1 MRRPVGPPVKEHI
14 RQIGRV
20 SAVVLRNRELRRVEI
35 SFALFNGAE
44 WAVWIAMLV
53 YAYGKGGATAAGVVS
68 VVQLV
73 PATLFAPLASV
84 LGDRYR
90 PARVLTLGY
99 VAQATGMGATA
110 AVLLLDGPTVLAY
123 ACAAVA
129 ATAVTI
135 TRPTMAAL
143 TPALCHRPGRADCC
157 ERRRRVEREHER
169 PRRPG
174 NRRRPARRC
183 RARAGCS
190 SSWALRS
197 RSERCSSPA
206 STVPAANPASDTSVR
221 TELVEGFTVVIRE
234 PAARTLV
241 GLLGAE
247 QISLGMLDVLYVVLA
262 VGTLGMGNGGAGYLN
277 AAFGA
282 GGALGIGVTASLVGR
297 ARLIPALVVS
307 LAVWAA
313 SFVVMTVWTTAAGA
327 LFLLALAGA
336 AHALFDVA
344 GKTLLQRTAPPEV
357 LARVFGVLEALMMA
371 GLALGSVLAPLLV
384 HLGGARA
391 VILGTGVLLPLL
403 ALVVGRRLYALD
415 ASADVPIVEIG
426 LLRSLP
432 LFSMLSPPALEG
444 LARSLEPLSAAAGTP
459 IVTQGEEGD
468 RYYAIAEGEV
478 EVIVDGIRVNTIGRG
493 DGFGEIALLHD
504 VTRTATVSALTA
516 LKLYTLEKE
525 PFLEVLTGHPAA
537 HAAANA
543 VAKERTAV
551 AS

>member
-1 MRRPVGPPVKEHI
+1 MKEHI
-14 RQIGRV
+14 RQVGRV
-20 SAVVLRNRELRRVEI
+20 SAVVIRNPELRRVEL

-53 YAYGKGGATAAGVVS
+53 YAYGNGGATAAGVVAL
-68 VVQLV
+68 VQLV
-73 PATLFAPLASV
+73 PATLFAPFASV

-90 PARVLTLGY
+90 PARVLALGY
-99 VAQATGMGATA
+99 VAQALGMGATA
-110 AVLLLDGPTVLAY
+110 AVLLLDGSTALAY
-123 ACAAVA
+123 GCAAVA
-129 ATAVTI
+129 ATAVTV

-143 TPALCHRPGRADCC
+143 TPALC
-157 ERRRRVEREHER
+157 
-169 PRRPG
+169 RRPEELTAANVIAG
-174 NRRRPARRC
+174 WNESISVLVAPAI
-183 RARAGCS
+183 AGVLLAVAS
-190 SSWALRS
+190 PGWVFLVMGSAVAVAALLVGGI
-197 RSERCSSPA
+197 A
-206 STVPAANPASDTSVR
+206 GPAANPAGGTSVR
-221 TELVEGFTVVIRE
+221 AELIEGFSVVIRE

-262 VGTLGMGNGGAGYLN
+262 VGTLGMGDGGAGYLN

-297 ARLIPALVVS
+297 ARLMPAIVVS

-313 SFVVMTVWTTAAGA
+313 SFVVMAVWTTAAGA

-371 GLALGSVLAPLLV
+371 GIALGSVLAPLFV

-391 VILGTGVLLPLL
+391 AILGTGVLLPLL
-403 ALVVGRRLYALD
+403 AMVAGKRLYTLD
-415 ASADVPIVEIG
+415 ASADVPVVEIG
-426 LLRSLP
+426 LLRSLR
-432 LFSMLSPPALEG
+432 LFSVLSPPALEG
-444 LARSLEPLSAAAGTP
+444 LARNLEPVSAEAGTA
-459 IVTQGEEGD
+459 IVTQGDEGD
-468 RYYAIAEGEV
+468 RYYAIAEGEL
-478 EVIVDGIRVNTIGRG
+478 EVLVDGNRVNTIGRG

-504 VTRTATVSALTA
+504 VTRTATVSALTSV
-516 LKLYTLEKE
+516 KLYALEKE

-537 HAAANA
+537 HRNAHAIAAEWMAPT
-543 VAKERTAV
+543 ER
-551 AS
+551 

>member
-1 MRRPVGPPVKEHI
+1 MKRHV

-20 SAVVLRNRELRRVEI
+20 SAVVLRNPELRRVEAA
-35 SFALFNGAE
+35 FALFNGAE

-73 PATLFAPLASV
+73 PATLFAPFASV

-99 VAQATGMGATA
+99 VAQAAGMGATA
-110 AVLLLDGPTVLAY
+110 GVLLLDGPTVLAY

-143 TPALCHRPGRADCC
+143 TPALC
-157 ERRRRVEREHER
+157 
-169 PRRPG
+169 RRPEELTAANVIAG
-174 NRRRPARRC
+174 WNESMSVLVAPAI
-183 RARAGCS
+183 AGILLAVAGPG
-190 SSWALRS
+190 WVFVVMGAAVAIGALLV
-197 RSERCSSPA
+197 A
-206 STVPAANPASDTSVR
+206 GITGPAANPTSETSVR

-313 SFVVMTVWTTAAGA
+313 SFVVMAVWTTTAGA

-391 VILGTGVLLPLL
+391 VILGTGVLLPVL
-403 ALVVGRRLYALD
+403 ALVIGKRLYALD
-415 ASADVPIVEIG
+415 ASADVPVVEIG

-444 LARSLEPLSAAAGTP
+444 LARSLEPLSAAPGTP
-459 IVTQGEEGD
+459 IVTQGAVGD
-468 RYYAIAEGEV
+468 RYYAISEGEV
-478 EVIVDGIRVNTIGRG
+478 EVIVDGIRVNMLGRG

-516 LKLYTLEKE
+516 MKLYTLEKE
-525 PFLEVLTGHPAA
+525 PFLEILTGHPAA
-537 HAAANA
+537 HEAAHAIAN
-543 VAKERTAV
+543 ERTPR
-551 AS
+551 

>member
-1 MRRPVGPPVKEHI
+1 MKEHI
-14 RQIGRV
+14 RQVGRV
-20 SAVVLRNRELRRVEI
+20 SAVVIRNPELRRVEI

-53 YAYGKGGATAAGVVS
+53 YAYGNGGATAAGVVAL
-68 VVQLV
+68 VQLV
-73 PATLFAPLASV
+73 PATLFAPFASV

-99 VAQATGMGATA
+99 VAQALGMGATA
-110 AVLLLDGPTVLAY
+110 AVLLLDGPTALAY
-123 ACAAVA
+123 GCAAVA
-129 ATAVTI
+129 ATAVTV

-143 TPALCHRPGRADCC
+143 TPALC
-157 ERRRRVEREHER
+157 
-169 PRRPG
+169 RRPEELTAANVIAG
-174 NRRRPARRC
+174 WNESISVLVAPAI
-183 RARAGCS
+183 AGVLLAVAGPGWVFLVMGS
-190 SSWALRS
+190 AVAVAALLVGGI
-197 RSERCSSPA
+197 PG
-206 STVPAANPASDTSVR
+206 PAANPASGTSVR
-221 TELVEGFTVVIRE
+221 TELMEGFSVVIRE

-247 QISLGMLDVLYVVLA
+247 QVSLGMLDVLYVVLA
-262 VGTLGMGNGGAGYLN
+262 VGTLGMGDGGAGYLN

-297 ARLIPALVVS
+297 ARLMPAIVVS

-371 GLALGSVLAPLLV
+371 GIALGSILAPLFV

-403 ALVVGRRLYALD
+403 AMVAAKRLYTLD
-415 ASADVPIVEIG
+415 ASANVPVVEIG

-432 LFSMLSPPALEG
+432 LFSVLSPPALEG
-444 LARSLEPLSAAAGTP
+444 LAHNLEPITAEAGTA
-459 IVTQGEEGD
+459 IVTQGDEGD
-468 RYYAIAEGEV
+468 RYYAIAEGEL
-478 EVIVDGIRVNTIGRG
+478 EVLVDGNRVNTIGRG

-516 LKLYTLEKE
+516 VKLYALEKE
-525 PFLEVLTGHPAA
+525 PFLEVLTGHPVA
-537 HAAANA
+537 HS
-543 VAKERTAV
+543 TAHDM
-551 AS
+551 AQEYLGSAGA